1 MKQKTWVEVSK
12 KALQINIA
20 ELKTIIGEDVFILAI
35 IKGNAYGAGIET
47 TVSATKSIVAWF
59 GVDSLDEANLARKNC
74 QNPILILGYVAN
86 NDAADVVKNQFSVIV
101 YNYDLAVALSRKA
114 TAENPAKIHIKV
126 DTGLVRL
133 GLWPEDAIILVKK
146 ISKLPNIIVE
156 GMCTHF
162 AKLINENN
170 VEIYSAQLKKFIFVV
185 DSLANLGI
193 QPKIM
198 HAASS
203 MSAVLYKATH
213 LNMVRIGSALYGLW
227 GRESLLKFM
236 HEKNNEFN
244 LCPAL
249 SWKTTVVNI
258 KKIPLNTGVGYLH
271 SEIVSRDTTVAVLGA
286 GCYDGIDKR
295 YAKVG
300 YVLINGKRAKILGG
314 ITMNMCMVDATGIEN
329 IKIGDE
335 AVLIG

>member
-1 MKQKTWVEVSK
+1 M
-12 KALQINIA
+12 
-20 ELKTIIGEDVFILAI
+20 
-35 IKGNAYGAGIET
+35 
-47 TVSATKSIVAWF
+47 
-59 GVDSLDEANLARKNC
+59 
-74 QNPILILGYVAN
+74 
-86 NDAADVVKNQFSVIV
+86 
-101 YNYDLAVALSRKA
+101 
-114 TAENPAKIHIKV
+114 
-126 DTGLVRL
+126 